1 MGLGGC
7 VILIAVGA
15 ILTFATDWD
24 MQGVNLDL
32 VGVIFMVVG
41 LIGVATFSSIARRR
55 RVVMPPST
63 PVVED
68 RPHHTQDGYHNGY
81 GASGRPRGTPPHSAC
96 RPTGRASR
104 TAGGEAVRA

>member
-7 VILIAVGA
+7 IILIAVGA

-32 VGVIFMVVG
+32 VGIIFMAVG

-55 RVVMPPST
+55 RVMVPPAT
-63 PVVED
+63 TVVED
-68 RPHHTQDGYHNGY
+68 DRRYRDM
-81 GASGRPRGTPPHSAC
+81 
-96 RPTGRASR
+96 
-104 TAGGEAVRA
+104 